1 MKKNL
6 QWKAIL
12 TLAVI
17 AGAIV
22 LAYPFNDKKIK
33 RGLDLK
39 GGIHLVLQVITDDS
53 INMETDLEVSR
64 LEELLKKNA
73 ITYQKVTKE
82 GLGRIAVQGVL
93 AVEESKTLD
102 MFAQY
107 SRDWDYGFTG
117 DRANLTLKPLE
128 AQRLRD
134 QSVEQA
140 KQTIDNRINT
150 YGVAE
155 PLIQKQGTDKIVVE
169 LPGVDDPERVKDL
182 IKVTAVLEWKLVK
195 AGPAAEEAALLE
207 ATNGQVPE
215 DAEILRGDPKK
226 LQGGFYLVNKVSV
239 ITGKDLRT
247 IRLTHDEWNNPNV
260 SFTLNSE
267 GGARF
272 EQVTGDNIGKQIA
285 IILDKKVQS
294 APTVEDRIQR
304 TQGGVIR
311 LGRSEPKEAEDLIT
325 VLKAGALPAGIRY
338 LEERTIGPA
347 LGADSVR
354 QGLIAGLVAVLAVMA
369 FMVIF
374 YKLSGINAVIALLL
388 NVLILFGA
396 LAYFK
401 ATLTLPG
408 IAGIILAIGMAV
420 DANVLIFERIKEE
433 AALGKGVMSSISQ
446 GFSRAFTA
454 IFDSNLTTII
464 SAIFL
469 FQFGTGPIRGYA
481 VTLTISLVANL
492 FTAVFVSHLLF
503 DLTVKKTA
511 KKLSI

>member
-6 QWKAIL
+6 QWKVIL
-12 TLAVI
+12 TLVVI
-17 AGAIV
+17 AGAII
-22 LAYPFNDKKIK
+22 LAYPFDDTKIK

-53 INMETDLEVSR
+53 INMETDQEISR
-64 LEELLKKNA
+64 LEELFKKNA
-73 ITYQKVTKE
+73 ITFQKAVKD
-82 GLGRIAVQGVL
+82 GIGRFTVQGVL
-93 AVEESKTLD
+93 ADEEGKTRDLLE
-102 MFAQY
+102 QY
-107 SRDWDYGFTG
+107 FRDWDYGFTG
-117 DRANLTLKPLE
+117 DRATLTIKPLV
-128 AQRLRD
+128 AQSLRD
-134 QSVEQA
+134 QAVDQA
-140 KQTIDNRINT
+140 RETIDNRINT
-150 YGVAE
+150 FGVAE
-155 PLIQKQGTDKIVVE
+155 PLIQKQGRDKIVVE
-169 LPGVDDPERVKDL
+169 LPGVDDPERVKEL

-195 AGPAAEEAALLE
+195 AGPAGDE
-207 ATNGQVPE
+207 ATLLQPTGGQLPD
-215 DAEILRGDPKK
+215 DAEILRGDPKRG
-226 LQGGFYLVNKVSV
+226 QGGFYLVNKVAV
-239 ITGKDLRT
+239 VTGRDLRT
-247 IRLTHDEWNNPNV
+247 VRLTQDEWNNPAV
-260 SFTLNSE
+260 SFSLNAD

-272 EQVTGDNIGKQIA
+272 EQVTGENIGKEIA
-285 IILDKKVQS
+285 IILDKKIQS
-294 APTVEDRIQR
+294 APVVQDRILR
-304 TQGGVIR
+304 AQGGIIR
-311 LGRSEPKEAEDLIT
+311 GRYTAADAEDLVT
-325 VLKAGALPAGIRY
+325 VLKAGALPAGIKY

-354 QGLIAGLVAVLAVMA
+354 QGLIAGLVAVLAFMT

-374 YKLSGINAVIALLL
+374 YRLSGFNAIVALLL

-420 DANVLIFERIKEE
+420 DANVLVFERIKEE
-433 AALGKGVMSSISQ
+433 SALGKGVISSISL

-503 DLTVKKTA
+503 DLSVKKTA
-511 KKLSI
+511 KRLSI

>member
-6 QWKAIL
+6 QWKVIL
-12 TLAVI
+12 VLAVI
-17 AGAIV
+17 AGAV
-22 LAYPFNDKKIK
+22 FLAYPFNDAKIK

-53 INMETDLEVSR
+53 INMETDQEIAR
-64 LEELLKKNA
+64 IEELLKKNSIA
-73 ITYQKVTKE
+73 FQKVTKE

-93 AVEESKTLD
+93 ADEEGKTRD
-102 MFAQY
+102 MLEEYA
-107 SRDWDYGFTG
+107 RDWDYGFSG
-117 DRANLTLKPLE
+117 DRANLALKPLV
-128 AQRLRD
+128 AQFLRD
-134 QSVEQA
+134 QSVSQA
-140 KQTIDNRINT
+140 RETIDNRINT
-150 YGVAE
+150 FGVAE
-155 PLIQKQGTDKIVVE
+155 PLIQRQGSDKIVVE
-169 LPGVDDPERVKDL
+169 LPGVDDPERVKEL

-195 AGPAAEEAALLE
+195 AGPAPEEATLLQ
-207 ATNGQVPE
+207 ATNGQVPD
-215 DAEILRGDPKK
+215 DAEVLKGDPKRG
-226 LQGGFYLVNKVSV
+226 QGGFYLIDKVAV
-239 ITGKDLRT
+239 VTGRDLRT
-247 IRLTHDEWNNPNV
+247 IRQTTDEWNNPAV
-260 SFTLNSE
+260 AFTLNPD

-272 EQVTGDNIGKQIA
+272 EQVTGANVGKQIA
-285 IILDKKVQS
+285 IILDKRVQS
-294 APTVEDRIQR
+294 APVVEDRILR
-304 TQGGVIR
+304 TSGGVIR
-311 LGRSEPKEAEDLIT
+311 GRFTAQEAEDLVV

-347 LGADSVR
+347 LGADSIR
-354 QGLIAGLVAVLAVMA
+354 QGFIAGLVAIVAVMA
-369 FMVIF
+369 FMIVF
-374 YKLSGINAVIALLL
+374 YKLSGINAVVALLL

-401 ATLTLPG
+401 AALTLPG

-433 AALGKGVMSSISQ
+433 AALGKGVMSSITQ

-503 DLTVKKTA
+503 DLTVRKTA
-511 KKLSI
+511 KALSI

>member
-6 QWKAIL
+6 QWKVIL
-12 TLAVI
+12 ALVVI
-17 AGAIV
+17 GGAII
-22 LAYPFNDKKIK
+22 LAYPFNDTKIK

-53 INMETDLEVSR
+53 INMETDQEIAR
-64 LEELLKKNA
+64 LEELFKKNGITFQKA
-73 ITYQKVTKE
+73 IKD
-82 GLGRIAVQGVL
+82 GLGRISVQGVL
-93 AVEESKTLD
+93 ADEEGKTRDL
-102 MFAQY
+102 FGQY
-107 SRDWDYGFTG
+107 FRDWDESFTG
-117 DRANLTLKPLE
+117 DRATLALKPLVI
-128 AQRLRD
+128 QLLRD
-134 QSVEQA
+134 QAVVQA
-140 KQTIDNRINT
+140 KETIQNRIDQF
-150 YGVAE
+150 GVAE
-155 PLIQKQGTDKIVVE
+155 PLIQRQGSDKIVVE
-169 LPGVDDPERVKDL
+169 LPGVDNPDRVKEL

-195 AGPAAEEAALLE
+195 AGPAPDEATLLQ
-207 ATNGQVPE
+207 ATNGQLPE
-215 DAEILRGDPKK
+215 DAEILKGDPKRG
-226 LQGGFYLVNKVSV
+226 QGGFYLVNKVAV
-239 ITGKDLRT
+239 VTGKDLRT
-247 IRLTHDEWNNPNV
+247 VRRTQDEWNNPAV
-260 SFTLNSE
+260 SFTLNTD

-294 APTVEDRIQR
+294 APGIESKIMR
-304 TQGGVIR
+304 TQGGIIR
-311 LGRSEPKEAEDLIT
+311 GRFTVAEADDLIV
-325 VLKAGALPAGIRY
+325 VLKAGALPAGIKY

-354 QGLIAGLVAVLAVMA
+354 QGLVAGLVAILAVML
-369 FMVIF
+369 FMVFF
-374 YKLSGINAVIALLL
+374 YRLSGLNAVVALIL
-388 NVLILFGA
+388 NVVILFGA

-408 IAGIILAIGMAV
+408 IAGIILAIGMSV

-433 AALGKGVMSSISQ
+433 SALGKGVASSISL
-446 GFSRAFTA
+446 GFSRAFSA

-492 FTAVFVSHLLF
+492 FTAVFISHLLF

-511 KKLSI
+511 KRLSI

>member
-12 TLAVI
+12 TLAII
-17 AGAIV
+17 AGAII

-53 INMETDLEVSR
+53 INMETDLEISR
-64 LEELLKKNA
+64 LEDLLQKNA
-73 ITYQKVTKE
+73 ITFQKVTKE

-93 AVEESKTLD
+93 ADEESKTRDL
-102 MFAQY
+102 FGQY

-117 DRANLTLKPLE
+117 DRANLTLKPLV
-128 AQRLRD
+128 AQFLRD
-134 QSVEQA
+134 QSVDQA
-140 KQTIDNRINT
+140 RQTIDNRINT

-169 LPGVDDPERVKDL
+169 LPGVDDPERVKEL

-195 AGPAAEEAALLE
+195 AGPAAEEATLLQ
-207 ATNGQVPE
+207 ATNGQVPD
-215 DAEILRGDPKK
+215 DAEILRGDPKRG
-226 LQGGFYLVNKVSV
+226 QGGFYLVNKVAV
-239 ITGKDLRT
+239 VTGKDLRT
-247 IRLTHDEWNNPNV
+247 IRRTQDEWNNPAV
-260 SFTLNSE
+260 SFTLNSD

-294 APTVEDRIQR
+294 APGIEDKIAR
-304 TQGGVIR
+304 TTGGVIR
-311 LGRSEPKEAEDLIT
+311 GRFTPQEADDLVII
-325 VLKAGALPAGIRY
+325 LKAGALPAGIRY

-374 YKLSGINAVIALLL
+374 YKLSGIIAVFALLL
-388 NVLILFGA
+388 NVLLLFGA

-433 AALGKGVMSSISQ
+433 TALGKGILSSISQ

-464 SAIFL
+464 SAVFL

-503 DLTVKKTA
+503 DLMVKKTA

>member
-6 QWKAIL
+6 QWKVIL

-17 AGAIV
+17 AGAII
-22 LAYPFNDKKIK
+22 LAYPFNDTKIK

-53 INMETDLEVSR
+53 INMETDQEISR

-73 ITYQKVTKE
+73 VTFQKVTKE
-82 GLGRIAVQGVL
+82 GLGRIAVQGAL
-93 AVEESKTLD
+93 ANEEGKTRD
-102 MFAQY
+102 MFDQY
-107 SRDWDYGFTG
+107 SRDWDYSFTG
-117 DRANLTLKPLE
+117 DRANLTLKPLVI
-128 AQRLRD
+128 QFLRD
-134 QSVEQA
+134 QSVSQA
-140 KQTIDNRINT
+140 KETIDNRINT

-155 PLIQKQGTDKIVVE
+155 PLIQRQGADKIVVE

-195 AGPAAEEAALLE
+195 AGPAADEATLLQ
-207 ATNGQVPE
+207 ATNGLVPD
-215 DAEILRGDPKK
+215 DAEVLRGDPKRG
-226 LQGGFYLVNKVSV
+226 QGGFYLVNKVSV
-239 ITGKDLRT
+239 VTGKDLRT
-247 IRLTHDEWNNPNV
+247 IRRTQDEWNNPAV
-260 SFTLNSE
+260 SFTLNAD

-272 EQVTGDNIGKQIA
+272 EQVTGANIGKQIA

-294 APTVEDRIQR
+294 APGIEDKIMR

-311 LGRSEPKEAEDLIT
+311 GRFTPAEADDLVLI
-325 VLKAGALPAGIRY
+325 LKAGALPAGIRY

-354 QGLIAGLVAVLAVMA
+354 QGLIAGLVAVLAVMT

-374 YKLSGINAVIALLL
+374 YKLSGINAIIALLL

-420 DANVLIFERIKEE
+420 DANVLVFERIKEE
-433 AALGKGVMSSISQ
+433 TALGKGVMSSISQ

-464 SAIFL
+464 SAVFL

>member
-6 QWKAIL
+6 QWRVIL
-12 TLAVI
+12 SLAVI
-17 AGAIV
+17 AGAII
-22 LAYPFNDKKIK
+22 LAYPFNDKKIR

-53 INMETDLEVSR
+53 INMETDQEASR

-73 ITYQKVTKE
+73 ITFQKVTKE

-93 AVEESKTLD
+93 ADEEGKTRD
-102 MFAQY
+102 MFDQY
-107 SRDWDYGFTG
+107 SRDWGYSFTG
-117 DRANLTLKPLE
+117 DRANLTLKPLV
-128 AQRLRD
+128 AQLLRD
-134 QSVEQA
+134 QSVSQSKE
-140 KQTIDNRINT
+140 TIDNRINA

-155 PLIQKQGTDKIVVE
+155 PLIQRQGTDKIVVE
-169 LPGVDDPERVKDL
+169 LPGVDDPERVKEL

-195 AGPAAEEAALLE
+195 AGPAADEATLLQT
-207 ATNGQVPE
+207 TNGQVPE
-215 DAEILRGDPKK
+215 DAEVLRGDPKRG
-226 LQGGFYLVNKVSV
+226 QGGFYLVNKVAV
-239 ITGKDLRT
+239 VTGKDLRT
-247 IRLTHDEWNNPNV
+247 IRRVQDEWNNPAV
-260 SFTLNSE
+260 SFTLNSD

-294 APTVEDRIQR
+294 APGIEDKIQR

-311 LGRSEPKEAEDLIT
+311 GRFTPEEADDLVNI
-325 VLKAGALPAGIRY
+325 LKAGALPAGIRY

-354 QGLIAGLVAVLAVMA
+354 QGLIAGLVAVLAVMT
-369 FMVIF
+369 FMLIF

-464 SAIFL
+464 AAVFL

-492 FTAVFVSHLLF
+492 FTAVFVSRLLF

>member
-6 QWKAIL
+6 QWKVVL
-12 TLAVI
+12 VLAVI
-17 AGAIV
+17 AGALF
-22 LAYPFNDKKIK
+22 LAYPFNDAKIK

-53 INMETDLEVSR
+53 INIETDQEIAR
-64 LEELLKKNA
+64 LEELLKKNS
-73 ITYQKVTKE
+73 ITFQKVTKG

-93 AVEESKTLD
+93 ADEEGKTRD
-102 MFAQY
+102 MLEEYA
-107 SRDWDYGFTG
+107 RDWDFGFSG
-117 DRANLTLKPLE
+117 DRANLTLKPLV
-128 AQRLRD
+128 AQFLRD
-134 QSVEQA
+134 QSVSQA
-140 KQTIDNRINT
+140 RETIDNRINT
-150 YGVAE
+150 FGVAE
-155 PLIQKQGTDKIVVE
+155 PLIQRQGSDKIVVE
-169 LPGVDDPERVKDL
+169 LPGVDDPERVKEL

-195 AGPAAEEAALLE
+195 AGPAPDEATLLQ
-207 ATNGQVPE
+207 ATNGQVPD
-215 DAEILRGDPKK
+215 DAEVLKGDPKRG
-226 LQGGFYLVNKVSV
+226 QSGFYLVDKVAV
-239 ITGKDLRT
+239 VTGKDLRT
-247 IRLTHDEWNNPNV
+247 IRQTTDEWSNPAV
-260 SFTLNSE
+260 TFTLNPD

-272 EQVTGDNIGKQIA
+272 EQVTGANIGKQIA
-285 IILDKKVQS
+285 IILDKRIQS
-294 APTVEDRIQR
+294 APVVEDRILR
-304 TQGGVIR
+304 TSGGVIR
-311 LGRSEPKEAEDLIT
+311 GRFTPQEAEDLVV

-347 LGADSVR
+347 LGADSIR
-354 QGLIAGLVAVLAVMA
+354 QGLAAGLVAIAAVMI
-369 FMVIF
+369 FMIVF
-374 YKLSGINAVIALLL
+374 YKLSGINAVVALLL

-401 ATLTLPG
+401 AALTLPG

-433 AALGKGVMSSISQ
+433 AALGKGVMSSITQ

-503 DLTVKKTA
+503 DLTVPKTA
-511 KKLSI
+511 KALSI

>member
-6 QWKAIL
+6 QWKAVL

-17 AGAIV
+17 AGAII

-73 ITYQKVTKE
+73 IAFQKVTKE

-93 AVEESKTLD
+93 ADEESKTRD
-102 MFAQY
+102 MFDQY

-117 DRANLTLKPLE
+117 DRANLTLKPLV
-128 AQRLRD
+128 AQFLRD
-134 QSVEQA
+134 QSVDQA

-169 LPGVDDPERVKDL
+169 LPGVEDPERVKDL

-195 AGPAAEEAALLE
+195 AGPAADEPTLLQ
-207 ATNGQVPE
+207 ATNGQVPD
-215 DAEILRGDPKK
+215 DAEILQGDPKRG
-226 LQGGFYLVNKVSV
+226 QGGFYLVNKVAV
-239 ITGKDLRT
+239 VTGKDLRT
-247 IRLTHDEWNNPNV
+247 IRRTQDEWNNPAV
-260 SFTLNSE
+260 SFTLNSD

-272 EQVTGDNIGKQIA
+272 EHVTGDNIGKQIA

-294 APTVEDRIQR
+294 APDIEDKIMR

-311 LGRSEPKEAEDLIT
+311 GRFTPEEADDLVVI
-325 VLKAGALPAGIRY
+325 LKAGALPAGIRY

-354 QGLIAGLVAVLAVMA
+354 QGLIAGLVAVLAVMT
-369 FMVIF
+369 FMLIF

-388 NVLILFGA
+388 NVLLLFGA

-464 SAIFL
+464 AAVFL

-503 DLTVKKTA
+503 DLMVKKTA

>member
-6 QWKAIL
+6 QWKVVL

-17 AGAIV
+17 AGAFL
-22 LAYPFNDKKIK
+22 LAYPFNDAKIK

-39 GGIHLVLQVITDDS
+39 GGIHLALQVITDDS
-53 INMETDLEVSR
+53 INIETDQEISR
-64 LEELLKKNA
+64 LEELLKKSS
-73 ITYQKVTKE
+73 ITFQKLTKE
-82 GLGRIAVQGVL
+82 GLGRIAVHGVM
-93 AVEESKTLD
+93 ADQEGKTRDLFD
-102 MFAQY
+102 EY
-107 SRDWDYGFTG
+107 SRDWEYGFSG
-117 DRANLTLKPLE
+117 DRANLTLKPL
-128 AQRLRD
+128 AVQFLRD

-140 KQTIDNRINT
+140 QQTIDNRVNAL
-150 YGVAE
+150 GVAE
-155 PLIQKQGTDKIVVE
+155 PLIQRQGADQIIVE
-169 LPGVDDPERVKDL
+169 LPGVDDPDRVKEL

-195 AGPAAEEAALLE
+195 AGPAADE
-207 ATNGQVPE
+207 ATLLQATSGQVPD
-215 DAEILRGDPKK
+215 DAEVLKGDPKRG
-226 LQGGFYLVNKVSV
+226 QGGFYLVDKVSV
-239 ITGKDLRT
+239 VTGKDLRT
-247 IRLTHDEWNNPNV
+247 IRQTTDEWNNAAV
-260 SFTLNSE
+260 SFSLNAD

-272 EQVTGDNIGKQIA
+272 EQATAENIGKQIA

-294 APTVEDRIQR
+294 APVVETKIMRA
-304 TQGGVIR
+304 QGGIIR
-311 LGRSEPKEAEDLIT
+311 GRFTAQEAEDLVV

-347 LGADSVR
+347 LGADSIR
-354 QGLIAGLVAVLAVMA
+354 QGLMAGLVAVVAVMT
-369 FMVIF
+369 FLIVF
-374 YKLSGINAVIALLL
+374 YKFSGINALVALLL

-401 ATLTLPG
+401 AALTLPG

-433 AALGKGVMSSISQ
+433 LALGKGVASAISQ

-481 VTLTISLVANL
+481 VTLTISLIANL
-492 FTAVFVSHLLF
+492 FTAVFVSHLIF
-503 DLTVKKTA
+503 DLTVRKSAKT
-511 KKLSI
+511 LSI

>member
-6 QWKAIL
+6 QWKAVL

-17 AGAIV
+17 AGAII

-53 INMETDLEVSR
+53 INMETDQEISR

-73 ITYQKVTKE
+73 VTFQKVTKE
-82 GLGRIAVQGVL
+82 GLGRIAVQGTL
-93 AVEESKTLD
+93 ANEEGKTRD
-102 MFAQY
+102 MFDQY
-107 SRDWDYGFTG
+107 SRDWDYSFTG
-117 DRANLTLKPLE
+117 DRANLTLKPLVI
-128 AQRLRD
+128 QFLRD
-134 QSVEQA
+134 QSVSQA
-140 KQTIDNRINT
+140 KETIDNRINT

-155 PLIQKQGTDKIVVE
+155 PLIQRQGTDKIVVE

-195 AGPAAEEAALLE
+195 AGPAADEATLLQ
-207 ATNGQVPE
+207 ATNGLVPD
-215 DAEILRGDPKK
+215 DAEVLRGDPKRG
-226 LQGGFYLVNKVSV
+226 QGGVYLVNKVAV
-239 ITGKDLRT
+239 VTGKDLRT
-247 IRLTHDEWNNPNV
+247 IRRTQDEWNNPAV
-260 SFTLNSE
+260 SFTLNAD

-272 EQVTGDNIGKQIA
+272 EQVTGANIGKQIA

-294 APTVEDRIQR
+294 APGIEDKIMR

-311 LGRSEPKEAEDLIT
+311 GRFTPEEADDLVLI
-325 VLKAGALPAGIRY
+325 LKAGALPAGIRY

-354 QGLIAGLVAVLAVMA
+354 QGLIAGLVAVLAVMT
-369 FMVIF
+369 FMLIF

-464 SAIFL
+464 AAVFL